1 MSERHR
7 ALMQHYDGEV
17 SLDAAELG
25 DDDREVL
32 AALGQ
37 LGDCVRVWA
46 DEQSLEVDVA
56 DAVMARLDERPALR
70 ALPGGGAP
78 APSPLASSAAPGGST
93 RSAWGWALGAAA
105 AAALL
110 IRLVTSESATTEP
123 LLVAAAPATP
133 THQPAA
139 VLEEGQEPDP
149 AAEIESIE
157 FGASG
162 GAIFLVSAGTENT
175 PVVWLSDD
183 GLEGDVR
190 KHPL

>member
-17 SLDAAELG
+17 SLDDAELG

-46 DEQSLEVDVA
+46 DEQSLDVA
-56 DAVMARLDERPALR
+56 DAVMARLDERPALQ

-78 APSPLASSAAPGGST
+78 APSPPASSAAPARST

-123 LLVAAAPATP
+123 LLVAADPPTP
-133 THQPAA
+133 TQEPAA
-139 VLEEGQEPDP
+139 VFEEVQPEPDP